1 VTLAETIHLT
11 LAFLGEADP
20 ERAGAAASGVR
31 GARHELPI
39 EQARYWPHNHIVW
52 AGPWEMPPAL
62 AALAGAL
69 DRSLAQA
76 GFTLEERAFN
86 AHVTLIRK
94 ARAKGALPLLPA
106 VAWPVE
112 DFALMRSEFAAE
124 GARYSVLQR
133 FALV

>member
-1 VTLAETIHLT
+1 MTRADTIHLT

-20 ERAGAAASGVR
+20 ERAAAAARGV
-31 GARHELPI
+31 GAPHHALPI
-39 EQARYWPHNHIVW
+39 EQARYWAHNHIVW

-62 AALAGAL
+62 AALAASLGSAL
-69 DRSLAQA
+69 AKS
-76 GFTLEERAFN
+76 GFELEERAFQ

-112 DFALMRSEFAAE
+112 EFALVRSELSAE
-124 GARYSVLQR
+124 GARYAVLQR
-133 FALV
+133 FALG

>member
-1 VTLAETIHLT
+1 M
-11 LAFLGEADP
+11 
-20 ERAGAAASGVR
+20 R

-62 AALAGAL
+62 AALASAL
-69 DRSLAQA
+69 NGSLAKA

-94 ARAKGALPLLPA
+94 ARAKGALPLLPG
-106 VAWPVE
+106 VAWPVDE
-112 DFALMRSEFAAE
+112 FALMRSEFAAE

-133 FALV
+133 FKLA